1 MRNIIRFILRYHFFL
16 LFLLFE
22 TLSFYLLVNYNQH
35 QHQLFLNSSGRLATS
50 IFELTSNFRDYFSL
64 RRANDELSRENALLR
79 SRVYDYASS
88 GEIEKHN
95 SPQFTAQ
102 RDSQYLFTPAKV
114 INNSVNKL
122 HNYLTINA
130 GKLQGV
136 KSGMGV
142 ISARG
147 LVGITRHVSDHYATV
162 ISLLNTQLKISAKL
176 RDSDF
181 FGSLT
186 WKGGAP
192 GQATLYEIPGH
203 AKLSVG
209 DAVITSGYSAIFPE
223 GILIGTIENYEL
235 KQGEGFYEITVKLS
249 VDFSRLTY
257 VEVVE
262 KISGKEQKELEK
274 TTEDD

>member
-1 MRNIIRFILRYHFFL
+1 
-16 LFLLFE
+16 LFE

-35 QHQLFLNSSGRLATS
+35 QHQLFLNSSQRLATS
-50 IFELTSNFRDYFSL
+50 IFEVTSNFTDYFSL

-79 SRVYDYASS
+79 SQVYDFAANQVI
-88 GEIEKHN
+88 GKHN
-95 SPQFTAQ
+95 LTELTVR
-102 RDSQYLFTPAKV
+102 RDSLYIFTPAKV

-122 HNYLTINA
+122 HNYLTINS
-130 GKLQGV
+130 GKLEGI
-136 KSGMGV
+136 KPGMGV

-186 WKGGAP
+186 WEGESP
-192 GQATLYEIPGH
+192 SQTILYEIPGH

-223 GILIGTIENYEL
+223 GILIGTVENYKL

-257 VEVVE
+257 VEIV
-262 KISGKEQKELEK
+262 KKSSGEEQLELEK
-274 TTEDD
+274 TTEND